1 MFEAFVRLVWRN
13 LEEVKRVTQYEVIM
27 ILDPGLTEDGV
38 EAEIG
43 GVRAVVAKTGGQ
55 VPEVQKWGK
64 KRLAYEVKKRRE
76 GQYVL
81 MKVDSTGG
89 VVADIE
95 RHFRITE
102 AILKGT
108 VVRAEEPRRG
118 RFKVK
123 PDTML
128 EGSSTMTAAQ
138 EVGDGELQ

>member
-1 MFEAFVRLVWRN
+1 MRLAWRN

-27 ILDPGLTEDGV
+27 ILDPVLTEDGV

-43 GVRAVVAKTGGQ
+43 GVREIVAKTGGQ
-55 VPEVQKWGK
+55 VLEVQKWGK

-89 VVADIE
+89 VVADLE
-95 RHFRITE
+95 RRFRITE
-102 AILKGT
+102 AVLKGT

-123 PDTML
+123 SGATI
-128 EGSSTMTAAQ
+128 EGSSIMTATQ
-138 EVGDGELQ
+138 ETGDGELQ